1 MSFHYVSIEQ
11 FRCINRQSKCHLSL
25 LNIITGRNTNV
36 SEGTKLIP
44 DSMEENDLE

>member
-11 FRCINRQSKCHLSL
+11 FRCINRQPKCHLSL
-25 LNIITGRNTNV
+25 LNITGRSTNV
-36 SEGTKLIP
+36 SEGTKLIS